1 MPTHISVISIPVS
14 DQDRAKAF
22 YADGLGFDVLFDNTF
37 GDGQRWVQ
45 LAPAGAQ
52 TSITLTTWFEDFAP
66 GSQRGLVLDVD
77 DIDAA
82 RSELEGRGV
91 TFTDETYGTPWGRF
105 APFSDPDG
113 NGWALHQD
121 A

>member
-1 MPTHISVISIPVS
+1 M
-14 DQDRAKAF
+14 R
-22 YADGLGFDVLFDNTF
+22 
-37 GDGQRWVQ
+37 GDGTTPRIRGG
-45 LAPAGAQ
+45 AGSSSRPAGAQ
-52 TSITLTTWFEDFAP
+52 TSITLTTWFEDFVP

-82 RSELEGRGV
+82 RSKLEGRGV
-91 TFTDETYGTPWGRF
+91 TFTGETYGTPWGRF

-113 NGWALHQD
+113 NGWALHQN